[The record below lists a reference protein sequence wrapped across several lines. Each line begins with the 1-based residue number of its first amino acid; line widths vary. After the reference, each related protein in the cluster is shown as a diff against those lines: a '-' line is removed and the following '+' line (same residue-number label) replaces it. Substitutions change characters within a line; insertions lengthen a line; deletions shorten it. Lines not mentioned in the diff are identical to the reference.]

1 MKKYIIA
8 FVISLF
14 FCAQLQAQVTVAYKK
29 VATDTNTIVYDEQG
43 NALRYY
49 QYIKLVNSGDYT
61 IRYNGPPGDPGVQGH
76 LKKLD
81 DAGRAR
87 LLAIVKE
94 RMSIKSDKVK
104 EGNALDME
112 PLQDAL
118 DGVDFTKKVVVLVFW
133 DSGCPPCTESF
144 AGINDFFAQ
153 LPDPQDVILVA
164 LTTDDK
170 ETAIAALK
178 TNSLLNAKQITNSS
192 HINTAYD
199 VSTLPSYIV
208 ADKGHIIRLALTG
221 ASGVTLSAIKAA
233 VTSALAE

>member
-1 MKKYIIA
+1 
-8 FVISLF
+8 
-14 FCAQLQAQVTVAYKK
+14 
-29 VATDTNTIVYDEQG
+29 
-43 NALRYY
+43 
-49 QYIKLVNSGDYT
+49 
-61 IRYNGPPGDPGVQGH
+61 
-76 LKKLD
+76 
-81 DAGRAR
+81 
-87 LLAIVKE
+87 
-94 RMSIKSDKVK
+94 
-104 EGNALDME
+104 ME